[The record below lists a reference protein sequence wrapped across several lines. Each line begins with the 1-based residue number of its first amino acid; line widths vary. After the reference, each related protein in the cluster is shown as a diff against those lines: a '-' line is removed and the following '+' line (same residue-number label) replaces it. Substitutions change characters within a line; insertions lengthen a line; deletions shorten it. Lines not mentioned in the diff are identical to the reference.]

1 MIKKGSFEAAFF
13 LPVETQ
19 MTLIIHWQPATEDT
33 FKVIRVTSECVSLDV
48 YLAGSVIQKTVW
60 RKQKHLLEQQHD
72 SVMAWRIKQYL
83 QNVSGV
89 VLQVGLKQQGT
100 VFSNR
105 VWNELCKIPYGQTI
119 TYSELAERV
128 DSGARAVA
136 NACRKNPFPGIIPC
150 HRVVSLSGIGGFMGQ
165 SQGEYIEIKRRLIEY
180 EAFIK
185 ERGDD
190 NRFDGIN

>member
-1 MIKKGSFEAAFF
+1 M
-13 LPVETQ
+13 PVEIQ
-19 MTLIIHWQPATEDT
+19 MTLIIHWRSSTEDT
-33 FKVIRVTSECVSLDV
+33 FKVIRVAAECASLDV
-48 YLAGSVIQKTVW
+48 YLAGCVIQKTVW
-60 RKQKHLLEQQHD
+60 HKQKYLQEQQHD
-72 SVMAWRIKQYL
+72 SAITEQIKQYL
-83 QNVSGV
+83 QNVCSA
-89 VLQVGLKQQGT
+89 VLQVELKKQGT

-105 VWNELCKIPYGQTI
+105 VWNELCKIPFGQTI

-128 DSGARAVA
+128 DSSARAVA

-190 NRFDGIN
+190 NRFD